1 MKFINKVD
9 LDNDIWGAPDGVA
22 SLALLQIALSGKS
35 FIYVARDDARM
46 TAMGDSLRRLSRDLR
61 LLEFPAWDCL
71 PFDRLSPQGGLVGRR
86 IETLAQ
92 LASDAD
98 QFASNAGTR
107 PSILLTTV
115 NAILQRVPPK
125 TYFTDSSLVITAG
138 QITKGLTNGQPL
150 GPSGL
155 ADYLAGQAYLRTDTV
170 RETGEFAVR
179 GGILDVFPPGQTA
192 PARLDFFGDDVD
204 TIRSFDPATQRTIG
218 KLESLILRPV
228 AEFMMNEA
236 TIAQFRTSYL
246 SLFGAKA
253 SRDALYE
260 SVSAG
265 RSHPGIEHW
274 LPLFHSNLACLNDY
288 CSGWPVVLDHEGDAA
303 IAARYVQIHDFH
315 GARLADG
322 NDERQART
330 GHWHRK
336 SYIYRKLKPINYS
349 NRAGLVAYLPLLRFR
364 LAGRVQLKLFNL
376 WRRMLAGGQQ
386 SG

>member
-1 MKFINKVD
+1 M
-9 LDNDIWGAPDGVA
+9 P
-22 SLALLQIALSGKS
+22 SLP
-35 FIYVARDDARM
+35 VTR
-46 TAMGDSLRRLSRDLR
+46 
-61 LLEFPAWDCL
+61 
-71 PFDRLSPQGGLVGRR
+71 V
-86 IETLAQ
+86 
-92 LASDAD
+92 
-98 QFASNAGTR
+98 TR

-138 QITKGLTNGQPL
+138 QITKDLTNGQTL
-150 GPSGL
+150 GPNAL

-192 PARLDFFGDDVD
+192 PARLDFFGDDVE
-204 TIRSFDPATQRTIG
+204 TIRSFDPATQRSIG

-274 LPLFHSNLACLNDY
+274 LPLFH
-288 CSGWPVVLDHEGDAA
+288 
-303 IAARYVQIHDFH
+303 R
-315 GARLADG
+315 
-322 NDERQART
+322 
-330 GHWHRK
+330 
-336 SYIYRKLKPINYS
+336 
-349 NRAGLVAYLPLLRFR
+349 
-364 LAGRVQLKLFNL
+364 
-376 WRRMLAGGQQ
+376 Q
-386 SG
+386 SGLFERLLFGLASCAGSRGRCCHCRTLCADS